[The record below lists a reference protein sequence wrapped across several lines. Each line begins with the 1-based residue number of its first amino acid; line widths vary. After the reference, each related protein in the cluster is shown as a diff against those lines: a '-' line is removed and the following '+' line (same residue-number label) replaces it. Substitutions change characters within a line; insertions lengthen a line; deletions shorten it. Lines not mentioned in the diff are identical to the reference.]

1 MLRVMSET
9 LRKAFERIAAELPE
23 YEQEQFS
30 QWVLSMIESDERDWD
45 VQFAASLDKLAQLA
59 DQALAE
65 YHQGRTEVLGPKK
78 L

>member
-1 MLRVMSET
+1 MSET

-23 YEQEQFS
+23 YEQEQFG

-45 VQFAASLDKLAQLA
+45 AQFAASLDKLAQLA
-59 DQALAE
+59 DEALAE
-65 YHQGRTEVLGPKK
+65 YEQGRTEVLDPKK